1 MIKFKDQQ
9 KPKSEIH
16 KKIEFD
22 LKVDRIDCFY
32 FYLYQGVGSNLFN
45 NIKI

>member
-16 KKIEFD
+16 KKTEFD
-22 LKVDRIDCFY
+22 LKVDRIDCF
-32 FYLYQGVGSNLFN
+32 
-45 NIKI
+45 